1 MPTRFTPSRNDPL
14 MTRGHWL
21 RSLAIV
27 ACLIPAGHAAAA
39 PEAVDLALVMAVDVS
54 ESVDADEYV
63 LQHEGIA
70 RAIEDPLLVKA
81 IAAGKHGAIEVAVLE
96 WSDRDKQ
103 VVTVD
108 WSRVSDQASAASF
121 AASVRASQRSS
132 HGLTAIG
139 DALLAAHALLDR
151 VPAPAD
157 RRLVDVSGDG
167 MANIGPPVQAVRDEL
182 VAAGITINGLAILA
196 SEPWLESYYND
207 YVIGGPGAFL
217 LRAEDFSSFANAMQ
231 NKLQGEVA
239 GLLPP
244 DGRQVATSRPAE
256 TAGRVSQRQMQPDQ
270 MQ

>member
-1 MPTRFTPSRNDPL
+1 MLAVAMLIAGALATPA
-14 MTRGHWL
+14 T
-21 RSLAIV
+21 
-27 ACLIPAGHAAAA
+27 AADS
-39 PEAVDLALVMAVDVS
+39 VDLALVMAVDVS
-54 ESVDADEYV
+54 ESVDEGEYI

-70 RAIEDPLLVKA
+70 RAFEDPQLIEA
-81 IAAGKHGAIEVAVLE
+81 IAAGKRGAIEVAVLE

-103 VVTVD
+103 IVTVD
-108 WSRVSDQASAASF
+108 WTRVGDNASAAGF
-121 AASVRASQRSS
+121 AASVRAGRRSS
-132 HGLTAIG
+132 NGLTAIG
-139 DALLAAHALLDR
+139 DALLAAQALLDR
-151 VPAPAD
+151 APDAAE

-196 SEPWLESYYND
+196 SEPWLETYYND

-244 DGRQVATSRPAE
+244 GSRQVATARPAV
-256 TAGRVSQRQMQPDQ
+256 TASRVSQRQMQ
-270 MQ
+270 